1 LGKDKKGNQYAIAA
15 LKEKRA
21 TVASEIVQLK
31 GQLRHREELLVHI
44 DCTLKAFDPSIDVAT
59 IRNKR
64 LLPQR
69 VRIFRQGELGRL
81 ILGVLRKASR
91 PLSTPEIVA
100 DALAEHNLGA
110 DARAGMAHRI
120 RPNLAYLEKRGMVVK
135 SGSGKAARWELAG

>member
-1 LGKDKKGNQYAIAA
+1 MNKKGNQYAIAA

-31 GQLRHREELLVHI
+31 SRLRHRAELLVHI
-44 DCTLKAFDPSIDVAT
+44 DCTLKAFDPSINVDA

-69 VRIFRQGELGRL
+69 VHIFKQGELGRL
-81 ILGVLRKASR
+81 ILGVLRKADR

-100 DALAEHNLGA
+100 GALAVRNFGP

-135 SGSGKAARWELAG
+135 GGSGKQARWELA